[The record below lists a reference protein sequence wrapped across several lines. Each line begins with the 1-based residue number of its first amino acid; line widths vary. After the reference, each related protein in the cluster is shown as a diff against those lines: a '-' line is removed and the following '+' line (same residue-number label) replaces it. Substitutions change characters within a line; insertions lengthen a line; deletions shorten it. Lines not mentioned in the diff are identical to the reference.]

1 MSCIAVSESSSM
13 STYTTPTN
21 DRRYINLTAFIA
33 HMWHHQHGDWTNWAM
48 EQSHHFLEDEHHK
61 SLADPFGLAVAQLFL
76 FSGSEMYAS
85 GNAAESS
92 EYYVGSLLL
101 KERETARV
109 SRWEFWKRRF
119 EQSQQSEILSD
130 QTKDLFLK
138 VLLSIAEVEVK
149 ML

>member
-1 MSCIAVSESSSM
+1 
-13 STYTTPTN
+13 
-21 DRRYINLTAFIA
+21 
-33 HMWHHQHGDWTNWAM
+33 M
-48 EQSHHFLEDEHHK
+48 EQTSNLLEDEHHK
-61 SLADPFGLAVAQLFL
+61 SLATRFGLAVAQLFL

-92 EYYVGSLLL
+92 ELYAGSLFL

-119 EQSQQSEILSD
+119 EQSLQSEFGKRESDGSLQSLQLEILSNQIRD
-130 QTKDLFLK
+130 VFFK
-138 VLLSIAEVEVK
+138 VLVSMAEVEVQ